1 MYFSAFPCSRFFLE
15 VGMKKMAAGVSC
27 LVFLFCASVCSA
39 AYLIHLKDGRD
50 IVTHEYWEEGSQI
63 KIKQYDGVV
72 GIPKADVS
80 SIEETDEVRTTVIKS
95 EPEKETEKEGEGTEV
110 SKQKEGKEEGEK
122 RPNDV
127 KKEKASEIPD
137 GEKKQIEKNAFLKE
151 FDALKKR
158 FENVENMTKEEIF
171 QFDKELADLRNKI
184 LHAGLG
190 GTYADLLVTLSEMGN
205 RAEEV
210 YKRRSQ

>member
-1 MYFSAFPCSRFFLE
+1 
-15 VGMKKMAAGVSC
+15 MKNMAAGVPC

-50 IVTHEYWEEGSQI
+50 ITTHEYWEEGSQI
-63 KIKQYDGVV
+63 KIKQYGGVV
-72 GIPKADVS
+72 GIAKDEVV
-80 SIEETDEVRTTVIKS
+80 SIEETDDVRTTVIKS
-95 EPEKETEKEGEGTEV
+95 EPEKETEKEAEDTAAAEE
-110 SKQKEGKEEGEK
+110 KEGKKEGDTK
-122 RPNDV
+122 PDDV
-127 KKEKASEIPD
+127 KKQKASEKPD